1 MKIEEIL
8 NLDCRDKKNAEALQ
22 AMLKKIKPLSKHE
35 GKVPIESLE
44 KLVFVLSSK
53 YDVTP
58 QYVFVDIYANG
69 SSLVYSCNVLSKGDR
84 ELLGTVYGATLYEL
98 FAKLALKMFSEVK
111 GKK

>member
-22 AMLKKIKPLSKHE
+22 SMLKKIKPISKYE
-35 GKVPIESLE
+35 GKVPLESLE
-44 KLVFVLSSK
+44 KLVFVLSNK
-53 YDVTP
+53 YDITP
-58 QYVFVDIYANG
+58 QYVFIDIHASG
-69 SSLVYSCNVLSKGDR
+69 SSVVYSCNVLSKGDR

-98 FAKLALKMFSEVK
+98 FAKLALKMFAEAK